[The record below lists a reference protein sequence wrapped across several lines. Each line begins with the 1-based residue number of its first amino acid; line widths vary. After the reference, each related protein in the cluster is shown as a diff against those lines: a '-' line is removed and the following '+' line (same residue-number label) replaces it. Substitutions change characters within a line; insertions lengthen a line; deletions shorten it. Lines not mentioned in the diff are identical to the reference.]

1 MQLHTEDEAEEQMVA
16 KAEGKE
22 VAKESKSFITP
33 LFIGLCSAILAL
45 TGLSALFIYKNGKA
59 AGATNAP

>member
-1 MQLHTEDEAEEQMVA
+1 MQLHAEEEAEEKM
-16 KAEGKE
+16 

-33 LFIGLCSAILAL
+33 LFIGLCTAIVAL

-59 AGATNAP
+59 AGASDAP